1 MADED
6 FGDGWDED
14 LDDLIDDDDV
24 DVQPPAPAPTPAPMP
39 APMPAPDPVDQ
50 GIEDEF
56 DGGWGDDD
64 LGDLDVD
71 VTEEGGGGDGDEVVP
86 SASVAPAA
94 VEEVAAKSEVQ
105 DDMDDIGWEEEDDI
119 FTDANNFPEEEAQ
132 SNEAQLQTPLAPP
145 RQQQNHRIEKVH
157 QELIAYIESLM
168 IMLPSI
174 NAVFESEHNH
184 PGKAHELLHY
194 YTERPQLRAYTI
206 EKELP
211 RMDYQVLLDH
221 EGNNEPIEI
230 DNKQEI
236 EQMFKLQPELDM
248 LVRCANQSLLA
259 DVLQVMTDADG
270 MVRPQYMATCLA
282 ESCRFVLRCRPGNS
296 GGLID
301 CTTQLVLSL
310 PEPSGNRYP
319 VANVT
324 CHILLGIPARPD
336 QAPMIQYNLKSMDIV
351 LESMDTL
358 RPTAQFLMESGLLD
372 HPPMSPFP
380 ETPGHAGV
388 GPLDDTFRDM
398 FLQQSQTVS
407 VGLATAWKQ
416 IDAVAG
422 LQNKIN
428 LVKSA
433 TDGSVFDAAMQ
444 EQEEY
449 QKQLQ
454 AEAQQRRA
462 QAQAP
467 VPIGGI
473 APTGSDDHTVPVS
486 YPHRPPPPVTQQPS
500 QVASRPTSLLGNFM
514 GKLAKSVAIPDEDPA
529 MYDQYAGLSR
539 STSGDDSLNQ
549 SRAGTFP
556 RPPGSKSFA
565 GAFPR
570 PSPATNDT
578 VGAFPRPQQI
588 TAPVPVPAPAPAPA
602 PLMQLYNRGED
613 TRETTKQA
621 AQSLSSE
628 PNPVARVPTKEKPAA
643 SPWLSQMTHPDDAT
657 PTPIPTPISQPA
669 VRPPTASEVAM
680 TEKNDDL
687 GDMNDGWD
695 DDVDL
700 ALDDDF
706 DPADQHQYEA
716 AGKNKATISKTA
728 TPVSGNNLN
737 TVEPKK
743 KGIAPPKQCS
753 KDDDIIETRKRW
765 VNPRPGPRC
774 LPTPMLT

>member
-6 FGDGWDED
+6 FGDGWDEE
-14 LDDLIDDDDV
+14 LDDLIDDDDD
-24 DVQPPAPAPTPAPMP
+24 DVQPPALAPTPAPMP
-39 APMPAPDPVDQ
+39 APIPAPAPVDQ
-50 GIEDEF
+50 GIEDDF

-71 VTEEGGGGDGDEVVP
+71 VTEEDGGGDGVP
-86 SASVAPAA
+86 NTSVATTAA
-94 VEEVAAKSEVQ
+94 EEEAVAANPDAK
-105 DDMDDIGWEEEDDI
+105 DDMDNIGWEEDDDI
-119 FTDANNFPEEEAQ
+119 FTDANDFPEE
-132 SNEAQLQTPLAPP
+132 LQTPVAPP
-145 RQQQNHRIEKVH
+145 RQQQQNHRIEKVH

-184 PGKAHELLHY
+184 PAKAHELLHY

-206 EKELP
+206 AKELP

-221 EGNNEPIEI
+221 EGNDEPIVI

-270 MVRPQYMATCLA
+270 LVRPQYMATCLA

-301 CTTQLVLSL
+301 CTTHLVLSL

-324 CHILLGIPARPD
+324 CHILLGIPARPE
-336 QAPMIQYNLKSMDIV
+336 QAPMIQYKLQSMDIV

-358 RPTAQFLMESGLLD
+358 LPTAQFLMESGLLD

-380 ETPGHAGV
+380 DTPGHADG
-388 GPLDDTFRDM
+388 GGSLDDTFRDM

-422 LQNKIN
+422 LQSKIN
-428 LVKSA
+428 IVKNA
-433 TDGSVFDAAMQ
+433 TDGSVFDAAIQ

-454 AEAQQRRA
+454 AKAQQRRA

-467 VPIGGI
+467 MPMGGI
-473 APTGSDDHTVPVS
+473 APSGIDDHTVPVS
-486 YPHRPPPPVTQQPS
+486 YPSGLAPPPQTHQS
-500 QVASRPTSLLGNFM
+500 AQVSTRPTSLLGNFM
-514 GKLAKSVAIPDEDPA
+514 GKLAKSVAIPDEDPS

-539 STSGDDSLNQ
+539 STSGEDGVNPPG
-549 SRAGTFP
+549 AGAFP
-556 RPPGSKSFA
+556 RPTGSNSFA

-570 PSPATNDT
+570 PSPAKNDT
-578 VGAFPRPQQI
+578 VGAFPRPHGI
-588 TAPVPVPAPAPAPA
+588 TAPVQAPAPA
-602 PLMQLYNRGED
+602 PLMQLHNRGED
-613 TRETTKQA
+613 TADTAKHS

-628 PNPVARVPTKEKPAA
+628 PKPVARAPPKEKPAA
-643 SPWLSQMTHPDDAT
+643 SPWLSQMTHSDEAS
-657 PTPIPTPISQPA
+657 PTPASAPIPQP
-669 VRPPTASEVAM
+669 VLRPPTGLEGAE
-680 TEKNDDL
+680 NDVDL
-687 GDMNDGWD
+687 GDMNDGWND
-695 DDVDL
+695 DIDL
-700 ALDDDF
+700 ALDAVSG
-706 DPADQHQYEA
+706 PADQHQYGV
-716 AGKNKATISKTA
+716 AGKNNITIAKTA
-728 TPVSGNNLN
+728 APVAGTKSNA
-737 TVEPKK
+737 VEPKSK
-743 KGIAPPKQCS
+743 VIAPPKQYS

-774 LPTPMLT
+774 LPAPLKAG